1 MYRWSV
7 RLGAQGLDRMI
18 QTRQSCEFVI
28 HIERNTEMVEAGE
41 AMTVES
47 IKGRV
52 GN

>member
-1 MYRWSV
+1 MGS
-7 RLGAQGLDRMI
+7 QGLGGMI

-28 HIERNTEMVEAGE
+28 YIERNTEMVEAGKV
-41 AMTVES
+41 MTVES

>member
-1 MYRWSV
+1 MGS
-7 RLGAQGLDRMI
+7 QGLGGMI

-28 HIERNTEMVEAGE
+28 HIERNTEMVAAGE
-41 AMTVES
+41 VMTVES

>member
-1 MYRWSV
+1 MGSQG
-7 RLGAQGLDRMI
+7 LGAMI
-18 QTRQSCEFVI
+18 QARQSCEFVI

>member
-1 MYRWSV
+1 MGS
-7 RLGAQGLDRMI
+7 QGLGGMI

-28 HIERNTEMVEAGE
+28 YIESDITEMVEAGE
-41 AMTVES
+41 VMTVES